1 MSEITNDNI
10 NKKNRLG
17 RGLGS
22 LLGGAQHMDNQ
33 ASSSSTQPL
42 ASQKLPSNHAAM
54 DIQPPVV
61 SQKSMTSAAE
71 VVPADARIWQVAIDK
86 LTPGEFQPRSHF
98 DKEKLSE
105 LSVSIKQNGI
115 LQPIVA
121 RKLLSGRYEIIAGER
136 RWRAAQMAGFHQV
149 PVILKDL
156 EDQAKL
162 EIAIIENVQ
171 REDLNPIEEA
181 EAYQKLAT
189 DFKLTQQQISEKVG
203 KERAT
208 VANAMRLLALPMS
221 VREMIARSEIS
232 AGHAKVILSL
242 SSSLDQL
249 EYAKMVQKQKISV
262 RQLEKMVSQKN
273 NSSASTDSDEVKFP
287 SLANSGAKLIKSIS
301 DDLQKVLGTKVVIDY
316 ANAKGKISIHFYSD
330 EELNSLAEKLKETKR
345 R

>member
-136 RWRAAQMAGFHQV
+136 R
-149 PVILKDL
+149 
-156 EDQAKL
+156 
-162 EIAIIENVQ
+162 
-171 REDLNPIEEA
+171 
-181 EAYQKLAT
+181 
-189 DFKLTQQQISEKVG
+189 
-203 KERAT
+203 
-208 VANAMRLLALPMS
+208 
-221 VREMIARSEIS
+221 
-232 AGHAKVILSL
+232 
-242 SSSLDQL
+242 
-249 EYAKMVQKQKISV
+249 
-262 RQLEKMVSQKN
+262 
-273 NSSASTDSDEVKFP
+273 
-287 SLANSGAKLIKSIS
+287 
-301 DDLQKVLGTKVVIDY
+301 
-316 ANAKGKISIHFYSD
+316 
-330 EELNSLAEKLKETKR
+330 
-345 R
+345 

>member
-1 MSEITNDNI
+1 
-10 NKKNRLG
+10 
-17 RGLGS
+17 
-22 LLGGAQHMDNQ
+22 
-33 ASSSSTQPL
+33 
-42 ASQKLPSNHAAM
+42 
-54 DIQPPVV
+54 
-61 SQKSMTSAAE
+61 
-71 VVPADARIWQVAIDK
+71 
-86 LTPGEFQPRSHF
+86 
-98 DKEKLSE
+98 
-105 LSVSIKQNGI
+105 
-115 LQPIVA
+115 
-121 RKLLSGRYEIIAGER
+121 
-136 RWRAAQMAGFHQV
+136 MAGFHQV

-156 EDQAKL
+156 EDQATL
-162 EIAIIENVQ
+162 EMAIIENVQ